1 MVTTEAE
8 ITSDFQPVQELTRNG
23 FAGRQRRSRK
33 RQERLLAASLIEDIC
48 RCVHKHQSELPTGHA
63 PICRV
68 NVTTHLI
75 QHTCKRTDR
84 VKRIIGRARA
94 NPMSK
99 RPPMPINRA
108 PVVKVVDLFCGA
120 GGLAYGLKAA
130 GLEIA
135 AGVDLDPVCRHPF
148 ETNTNGHF
156 EEASV
161 ADLKRDTVESWFDGA
176 DVRVL
181 AGCAPCQ
188 PFSTYSQNR
197 KTPDTRWSL
206 LKSFLA
212 LAIDLRP
219 EIVTMENVRGLAA
232 KPIWTEFVSGLKG
245 AGYHV
250 VWDEVRCEDFEVPQT
265 RRRLVLIASLLGPI
279 EMPAKAVGAVPVTVR
294 EAIASLPKLEAGQTD
309 LKDPL
314 HTASKL
320 SDINMSRI
328 KASKPG
334 GTWRDWPVSLRAGCH
349 QKKSGE
355 TYPSVYGRMEWDA
368 AAPTMTT
375 QCFGFG
381 NGRFGHPEQ
390 HRAISLREAAIIQSF
405 PADYSFVAA
414 TERLTFAKVGML
426 IGNAVPPKLGEAI
439 GDVIKAHVLRA
450 IIPETV

>member
-1 MVTTEAE
+1 MSERP
-8 ITSDFQPVQELTRNG
+8 ILPV
-23 FAGRQRRSRK
+23 
-33 RQERLLAASLIEDIC
+33 D
-48 RCVHKHQSELPTGHA
+48 
-63 PICRV
+63 
-68 NVTTHLI
+68 
-75 QHTCKRTDR
+75 
-84 VKRIIGRARA
+84 
-94 NPMSK
+94 
-99 RPPMPINRA
+99 RA

-135 AGVDLDPVCRHPF
+135 AGVDLDPICRHPF
-148 ETNTNGHF
+148 ETNTGGHF

-161 ADLKRDTVESWFDGA
+161 ADLNGETVARWFDGA

-188 PFSTYSQNR
+188 PFSTYSQKR
-197 KTPDTRWSL
+197 KKPDDRWSL
-206 LKSFLA
+206 LKSFLTLA
-212 LAIDLRP
+212 LDLRP

-232 KPIWTEFVSGLKG
+232 KPIWTEFVSGLKA

-250 VWDEVRCEDFEVPQT
+250 VWGEVSCEDFGVPQT

-279 EMPAKAVGAVPVTVR
+279 GMPKKAVGAIPITVR
-294 EAIASLPKLEAGQTD
+294 EAISLLPLLKAGQTD
-309 LKDPL
+309 SKDPL

-320 SDINMSRI
+320 SDVNMRRI

-334 GTWRDWPVSLRAGCH
+334 GTWRDWPEALRAACH
-349 QKKSGE
+349 LRKTGE

-390 HRAISLREAAIIQSF
+390 DRAISLREAAIIQSF
-405 PADYSFVAA
+405 PPEYSFV
-414 TERLTFAKVGML
+414 EPKGRMTFAKVGML
-426 IGNAVPPKLGEAI
+426 IGNAVPPKLGQAI
-439 GDVIKAHVLRA
+439 GEVIKSHVSPR
-450 IIPETV
+450 